1 MRSTES
7 QEKLNYYSEQLYVA
21 RSMYC
26 EAKKSLEYSRKLVA
40 TYQAKYNFALRNP
53 DFDLFTEMFETN

>member
-21 RSMYC
+21 RNMYC
-26 EAKKSLEYSRKLVA
+26 EAKKSLEYSGKLVA
-40 TYQAKYNFALRNP
+40 TYQAKYKFALRNP